1 MKPAELIDYCLTFKG
16 SYLDFPFG
24 EQCACIRVGKT
35 DNRKGRIFAQVFKL
49 NETYMVTF
57 QLRCYDWEFL

>member
-35 DNRKGRIFAQVFKL
+35 DNRKGRIFAQVFNCL
-49 NETYMVTF
+49 LYTSPSP
-57 QLRCYDWEFL
+57 RDCS